1 MRQNWQLWSGAL
13 SDNQLALIK
22 ERADALPEIPATIFA
37 SSNVND
43 DVRRSKVKWLTHD
56 NEVKDLLWGYVC
68 EANRNAFG
76 FDVRNVCDVQY
87 TEYHATE
94 AGHYGWHH
102 DINWGQDKAYDRKL
116 SVTVQLSGPEEY
128 TGGLFE
134 FAETETP
141 DYSVSNKK
149 GTVLV
154 FPSFL
159 QHRVKPVES
168 GTRVSLVAWFE
179 GPRWK

>member
-22 ERADALPEIPATIFA
+22 EKADALPDMNATIF
-37 SSNVND
+37 SDSEVNE

-56 NEVKDLLWGYVC
+56 NEVKNLLWSYVE

-76 FDVRNVCDVQY
+76 FDVKNVGDVQY
-87 TEYHATE
+87 TEYHASE
-94 AGHYGWHH
+94 AGHYDWHH
-102 DINWGQDKAYDRKL
+102 DIHWSENKAYDRKL
-116 SVTVQLSGPEEY
+116 SVTVQLSGPEDY
-128 TGGLFE
+128 TGGMFE

-141 DYSVSNKK
+141 DYAISNKR

-154 FPSFL
+154 FPSYL

>member
-1 MRQNWQLWSGAL
+1 MRQNWQLWSGDL
-13 SDNQLALIK
+13 SDNQLKLINEK
-22 ERADALPEIPATIFA
+22 ADKLPDINATIF
-37 SSNVND
+37 SDSKVNT
-43 DVRRSKVKWLTHD
+43 DVRRSKVKWLSHD
-56 NEVKDLLWGYVC
+56 NDVRGLLWGYVE

-76 FDVRNVCDVQY
+76 FDVTSVGDIQY

-94 AGHYGWHH
+94 SGHYDWHH
-102 DINWGQDKAYDRKL
+102 DIHWNGDKAYDRKL
-116 SVTVQLSGPEEY
+116 SVTVQLSGPEDY
-128 TGGLFE
+128 TGGGFE
-134 FAETETP
+134 FNETQTP
-141 DYSVSNKK
+141 DYDLSTKK

-154 FPSFL
+154 FPSYL

>member
-1 MRQNWQLWSGAL
+1 MRKNWQLWSGAL
-13 SDNQLALIK
+13 SDAQIDAITAK
-22 ERADALPEIPATIFA
+22 ADALPDMNATIFA
-37 SSNVND
+37 DSKVNE

-56 NEVKDLLWGYVC
+56 NEVRDLLWGFVQ

-76 FDVRNVCDVQY
+76 FDVQNVGDIQY

-94 AGHYGWHH
+94 SGHYDWHH
-102 DINWGQDKAYDRKL
+102 DIHWNEDKAYDRKL
-116 SVTVQLSGPEEY
+116 SITVQLSSPDDY
-128 TGGLFE
+128 TGGKFE
-134 FAETETP
+134 FGETETP
-141 DYSVSNKK
+141 NYGICTIK

-154 FPSFL
+154 FPSYL
-159 QHRVKPVES
+159 QHRVMPVES